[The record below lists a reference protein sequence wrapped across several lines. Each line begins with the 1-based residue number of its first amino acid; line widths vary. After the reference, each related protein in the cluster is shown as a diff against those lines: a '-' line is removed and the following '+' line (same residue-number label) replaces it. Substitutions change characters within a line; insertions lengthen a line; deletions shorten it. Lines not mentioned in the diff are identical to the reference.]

1 MDYEIIEQYQNEQG
15 KKLYNLKIG
24 EESFNGIMPIA
35 KINSEMCR
43 KCKYYNFD
51 ENCCSNGPIFR
62 GLDCKIK
69 KEKLQKGFIG
79 TVAGATAFVSF
90 LILKCSQVEFF
101 TKLLFLIAGVVVL
114 DVASVTVKK
123 IAIKIYNKSFYKM
136 LKRNEAERV
145 HKEKYYGKVKE
156 AREVVKQLRNTSDRY
171 NFGPNEE
178 KIKSCV
184 ETCEEILNKLREDTL
199 GYSEVMALFE
209 VYIPAFLST
218 LEKYIVLSNDGADR
232 EENEKALTE
241 CVDTI
246 LLYVEQNA
254 KGDQQTAK
262 IMFKASTNALKN
274 QLQREIK

>member
-1 MDYEIIEQYQNEQG
+1 MDYEIIEQYQNEEG
-15 KKLYNLKIG
+15 NKLYDVRIG
-24 EESFNGIMPIA
+24 EETFNGIKPVA
-35 KINSEMCR
+35 KNNNQMCK

-51 ENCCSNGPIFR
+51 GNCCSNGPVLRTF
-62 GLDCKIK
+62 DCKRK
-69 KEKLQKGFIG
+69 VENLQRGFNYATVG
-79 TVAGATAFVSF
+79 LTVAVTI
-90 LILKCSQVEFF
+90 LILKSSQIEFF
-101 TKLLFLIAGVVVL
+101 TKILFLIAGVVVL
-114 DVASVTVKK
+114 DIATLLGKK

-145 HKEKYYGKVKE
+145 HNEKYYGKVKK
-156 AREVVKQLRNTSDRY
+156 AREVVKQLRNISDQH

-178 KIKSCV
+178 KIQSCV
-184 ETCEEILNKLREDTL
+184 ENCEEILNKLEENSL

-218 LEKYIVLSNDGADR
+218 LEKYIVLSNDDAER

-274 QLQREIK
+274 QLQKEIK